1 MKIIS
6 RQTFI
11 LIALA
16 LLFLAPGIAAL
27 YVYQHPQWLGGHP
40 TNKGT
45 FIRPPLL
52 VGTLTKLNDEVKD
65 KPVSHTWHLVY
76 WAPQTCD
83 ETCLDGL
90 EHLARIRLALG
101 RRFYEVDEVLMIK
114 AMDSSLLAESMT
126 LLNRKG
132 VKVLSV
138 NGAELAAMNAESSK
152 PQIYIA
158 NPEGFLVLSYP
169 IDVALNDIYLDLKQ
183 LLTTTQTKSN

>member
-6 RQTFI
+6 RQTLI
-11 LIALA
+11 LIVLA
-16 LLFLAPGIAAL
+16 LLFFAPGLAAL
-27 YVYQHPQWLGGHP
+27 YVYQHPQWLSQQA

-45 FIRPPLL
+45 FVRPPLL
-52 VGTLTKLNDEVKD
+52 IDALKQLNNEVKD
-65 KPVSHTWHLVY
+65 KPFHDLWHLVY
-76 WAPQTCD
+76 WEPAEC
-83 ETCLDGL
+83 EEECLDGL
-90 EHLARIRLALG
+90 EHLASIRLALG

-114 AMDSSLLAESMT
+114 ALASSLEAESMT
-126 LLNRKG
+126 LLSRKG
-132 VKVLSV
+132 IKILSV
-138 NGAELAAMNAESSK
+138 NGAELNTLNAASSK